1 MFAKVLIEYEVK
13 SLDHVFTYII
23 PDELKSKLF
32 LGMKVKVPFGNKL
45 INGLV
50 LEIFNFYDEDY
61 ELKMISEIVDE
72 EFFFD
77 KELLELGYYLHNMTL
92 CNLVTAYKTMLPT
105 SLKIREKK
113 ENYNKY
119 KKYISLNIDS
129 DELEKFL
136 EENKRAKKQCEVIEL
151 LKKENEV
158 LASTIPNNIF
168 NILKQKNIIKI
179 REKQCYRLNNTIEI
193 KKQDFILSE
202 EQQNTFFNIK
212 KSINEYKTHLIYG
225 VTASGKTEVYFRLIS
240 EILNNNKTAL
250 VLVPE
255 ITLTSQMIKR
265 FYERFGNCVAVYHS
279 GLSNGERNDEYLKI
293 YRGEAKIVV
302 GTRSS
307 VFVPLKNIGIIIIDE
322 EHSDN
327 FKQDSNP
334 RYNAIDI
341 AKYRA
346 KYHNIPLILG
356 SATPQLESM
365 ARAKKGIYEL
375 HTMQKRINNAKLPSV
390 ELIDMSNEIKKGNSI
405 ISEKLFQEITNSLNR
420 NEQIIL
426 LLNRRGYSPY
436 IMCNSCGF
444 TYKCKNCDI
453 TLTYHKTS
461 NNLRC
466 HYCGY
471 TIFSQEKCPE
481 CQEDSLSY
489 YGLGTEKLED
499 YLKEKFSSA
508 NIVRMDVDTT
518 IKKGSHEKILDDFKN
533 HKYDI
538 LIGTQMI
545 SKGLDFPL
553 VTLVGVINADTS
565 LNIPDF
571 RSSERT
577 FSLLDQVAGRAG
589 RSSLEG
595 KVLIQTYNPDNY
607 ILNCVI
613 DHNYEKFY
621 EYETDIRKKLN
632 YPPYYFLT
640 SVKIISKDYDEASK
654 EAKKIL
660 LFLKKNLSKETII
673 LGPTTALI
681 FKQNNLY
688 RFQIVIKYKQDKK
701 LRETLIELN
710 KLYKAVR
717 KTYLE
722 IDNNPLKI

>member
-1 MFAKVLIEYEVK
+1 MYAKVLIEYEVK

-23 PDELKSKLF
+23 PSSFKEKLKK
-32 LGMKVKVPFGNKL
+32 GMKVKVPFGPKQ

-50 LEIFNFYDEDY
+50 LEISNEYNETY
-61 ELKMISEIVDE
+61 ELKEIQKIVDE
-72 EFFFD
+72 EIYFSD
-77 KELLELGYYLHNMTL
+77 ELLELGEYLHNTTL

-105 SLKIREKK
+105 SLKIKEKK
-113 ENYNKY
+113 GNYNKFE
-119 KKYISLNIDS
+119 KYISLNIS
-129 DELEKFL
+129 EEEALTFL
-136 EENKRAKKQCEVIEL
+136 SVRKAERQREIVETL
-151 LKKENEV
+151 LKEKEVRANMFSSATVKTLIE
-158 LASTIPNNIF
+158 
-168 NILKQKNIIKI
+168 KNIIKKEE
-179 REKQCYRLNNTIEI
+179 RQCYRLNNI
-193 KKQDFILSE
+193 KKVNKQNFNLSE
-202 EQQNTFFNIK
+202 EQTKTFNAIK
-212 KSINEYKTHLIYG
+212 NKLNEYMTHLIYG
-225 VTASGKTEVYFRLIS
+225 VTASGKTEVYFRLI
-240 EILNNNKTAL
+240 EEVLKIDKTAL

-265 FYERFGNCVAVYHS
+265 FYERFGDCVAIYHS
-279 GLSNGERNDEYLKI
+279 GLSDGERNDEYLKI
-293 YRGEAKIVV
+293 YRGEIKIVV
-302 GTRSS
+302 GTRSA
-307 VFVPLKNIGIIIIDE
+307 VFAPLKNLGIIIIDE

-334 RYNAIDI
+334 RYNAIDV

-346 KYHNIPLILG
+346 KHHKIPLVLG

-365 ARAKKGIYEL
+365 ARAKKEIYEL
-375 HTMQKRINNAKLPSV
+375 HTMKKRINNAKLPSV
-390 ELIDMSNEIKKGNSI
+390 ELIDMTDEIKKGNSI
-405 ISEKLFQEITNSLNR
+405 ISEKLSLEINEALR
-420 NEQIIL
+420 RKEQIIL

-436 IMCNSCGF
+436 IMCNNCGF

-453 TLTYHKTS
+453 TLTYHKTT

-471 TIFSQEKCPE
+471 TVFAKEECPE
-481 CQEDSLSY
+481 CHEKSLTY

-499 YLKEKFSSA
+499 YLKEKYDA
-508 NIVRMDVDTT
+508 NIIRMDVDTT
-518 IKKGSHEKILDDFKN
+518 SKKGSHEKILEDFKN

-553 VTLVGVINADTS
+553 VTVVGVINADTS

-589 RSSLEG
+589 RGELEG

-613 DHNYEKFY
+613 NHNYDKFY
-621 EYETDIRKKLN
+621 EYETDIRRKLD

-640 SVKIISKDYDEASK
+640 SVKIISKDYEEASK
-654 EAKKIL
+654 EAKKAYK
-660 LFLKKNLSKETII
+660 FLKDNLAKDTII

-688 RFQIVIKYKQDKK
+688 RFQIILKYKKDSK
-701 LRETLIELN
+701 LRETLITLN
-710 KLYKAVR
+710 NLYKQNR